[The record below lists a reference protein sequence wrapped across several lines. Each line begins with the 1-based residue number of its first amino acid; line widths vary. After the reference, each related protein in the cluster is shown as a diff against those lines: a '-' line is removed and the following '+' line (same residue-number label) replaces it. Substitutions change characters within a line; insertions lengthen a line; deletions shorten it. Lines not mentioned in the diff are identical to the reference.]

1 MHFPS
6 RREQK
11 MKVEQAFQNR
21 EGAAVRVGDVV
32 DVLTFG
38 VEHVAGGTV
47 TAIRVKSIGSK
58 RVKVPM
64 ATILRPDGST
74 IEHRVLFLIP
84 RSGS

>member
-1 MHFPS
+1 
-6 RREQK
+6 

-38 VEHVAGGTV
+38 AEHVAGGTV
-47 TAIRVKSIGSK
+47 TGIRVESIGSK

-74 IEHRVLFLIP
+74 LKYRVLFLIP